1 MGIMSND
8 IFDLL
13 SFSCHKLLYLFFIF
27 LAVRKELESKLEFW
41 RGKQLE
47 IEGKFK
53 DVHSAPEEI
62 ATSGKSKTR
71 KTEKKKK
78 GQTNQVKECSDYA
91 NYNLSCYAGSFSKE
105 FLSKVS
111 FFLPSSLLFFSLCKI
126 TIRDVL
132 CMHVC

>member
-1 MGIMSND
+1 MTSLIYYHLIVINVY
-8 IFDLL
+8 ICFYL
-13 SFSCHKLLYLFFIF
+13 SSCQKR
-27 LAVRKELESKLEFW
+27 VQSKLEFC

-111 FFLPSSLLFFSLCKI
+111 FFYLLLYCFFPSV
-126 TIRDVL
+126 R
-132 CMHVC
+132 